1 MPPKR
6 TSGRRAGSVIS
17 NHSQLAAGLSSPD
30 VFNPGLPSIRSKQS
44 FAYGS
49 SKTPALPRELGT
61 NVSMGISDMAETIDV
76 GLRQANERET
86 TLDANPRNRNQRMTT
101 RSQTRSVSRSPSPV
115 ARSTRRSAASKSP
128 GRRRGRPRREP
139 TPDQQLL
146 DALREETQSPSPSP
160 PKLSTILGS
169 DDNPDSTAPPTPPV
183 AHTLS
188 TDTTPVRSTFHS
200 GQQTLQPGT
209 YPRLDPTPGRFRS
222 SLAQDASALDLSRF
236 ETSSVDNMSTVS
248 WNLER
253 EIHDAELQR
262 TTENSTYTGRG
273 PQGRTITAPPKR
285 PSGLSFSRDIVDEES
300 EESEPS
306 SNPTPSSSSSSS
318 PEPQHE
324 HEPVP
329 EPDLEP
335 VSEPRREEP
344 EPVPEVQPSPKPA
357 REPTPQPK
365 HEDAFSTAPARTII
379 PHTTFREPS
388 TDDASTISEQPFVA
402 RTVPLVNIRASEI
415 RLPRISINWN
425 IVFAM
430 AGILA
435 AVVASYAFGDRLV
448 SVSRSIGSAFDFGN
462 RVPYSVNVSES
473 EFLSRISGQVERLG
487 TQVSSISREVNSMR
501 SEWNK
506 GPAYPITSQQPV
518 ALVPAEPPR
527 VNFLSPGTGAVI
539 DPYMTSPTSGRGR
552 SFLGRLF
559 FGPLK
564 DFPQGVRAPV
574 TALMPW
580 DGLGDCWCSVPRDG
594 LSQLSVILGRQ
605 VVPEEVVVEHIPK
618 DASLEPEVAP
628 RDMELWVRYVFNQ
641 STAVLTDPSVPNA
654 SPSSVLGSFMGR
666 WFSSSSSTT
675 RDSSPAL
682 KLSTH
687 LRPSSSSLSSLHDMV
702 LETLRQTYPHDAE
715 TSYWDDALLGPSF
728 YRVGKWQYN
737 IDSEDHIQHF
747 SLDAIMDIPGL
758 RVDKVVFRVS
768 SNWGGHDTCI
778 YRLRL
783 YGHL

>member
-6 TSGRRAGSVIS
+6 SSGRRAGSVIS

-61 NVSMGISDMAETIDV
+61 NVSMGISEMAETIDV

-86 TLDANPRNRNQRMTT
+86 TLDENPQNRNRRMTT

-115 ARSTRRSAASKSP
+115 ARSTRRSTAIRSP
-128 GRRRGRPRREP
+128 GRQPSRRGRPRREP

-146 DALREETQSPSPSP
+146 DALREDTQSPSPPP
-160 PKLSTILGS
+160 PKLSIILGS

-183 AHTLS
+183 PHSLS
-188 TDTTPVRSTFHS
+188 ADTTPVRSNFPST
-200 GQQTLQPGT
+200 QQTLQPGT

-262 TTENSTYTGRG
+262 TTENSTYRGQG
-273 PQGRTITAPPKR
+273 PQGRNITAPPKR

-300 EESEPS
+300 EESEPTP
-306 SNPTPSSSSSSS
+306 NPTPSSSSQST
-318 PEPQHE
+318 PEPQ
-324 HEPVP
+324 P
-329 EPDLEP
+329 EQ
-335 VSEPRREEP
+335 VTASEPQPQPEP
-344 EPVPEVQPSPKPA
+344 EPESEPAREIQPSPKPA

-365 HEDAFSTAPARTII
+365 REDQFSTAPARTII

-388 TDDASTISEQPFVA
+388 TDDASTISEQPFAA
-402 RTVPLVNIRASEI
+402 RTVPLVNIRTSEI
-415 RLPRISINWN
+415 RFPRISINWN
-425 IVFAM
+425 IVFAIT
-430 AGILA
+430 GILA
-435 AVVASYAFGDRLV
+435 AIVASYAFGDRLA
-448 SVSRSIGSAFDFGN
+448 SASRSIGSAFPFGN
-462 RVPYSVNVSES
+462 RVPYSVNASES
-473 EFLSRISGQVERLG
+473 EFLSRIAGQVERLG
-487 TQVSSISREVNSMR
+487 TQVSSISREMSSMR

-506 GPAYPITSQQPV
+506 GPAYPITSQPV

-527 VNFLSPGTGAVI
+527 INFLSAGTGAVV
-539 DPYMTSPTSGRGR
+539 DPYMTSPTSGRAR
-552 SFLGRLF
+552 SFLGRVF
-559 FGPLK
+559 FGALR
-564 DFPQGVRAPV
+564 DSSQGLRTPV
-574 TALMPW
+574 TALTPW
-580 DGLGDCWCSVPRDG
+580 DGLGDCWCSAPRDG
-594 LSQLSVILGRQ
+594 LSQLSVILGRH

-618 DASLEPEVAP
+618 DASLEPGVAP

-641 STAVLTDPSVPNA
+641 STAVLTDPSIPNA
-654 SPSSVLGSFMGR
+654 SPSSVLGSFMGK
-666 WFSSSSSTT
+666 WFSSSSSATQ
-675 RDSSPAL
+675 DPSPAL
-682 KLSTH
+682 KLSSH
-687 LRPSSSSLSSLHDMV
+687 LPPSGSSVSSLHDLV
-702 LETLRQTYPHDAE
+702 LETLHQTYPRDAE

-728 YRVGKWQYN
+728 YRVGKWQYDIN
-737 IDSEDHIQHF
+737 SEDHIQHF
-747 SLDAIMDIPGL
+747 SLDAIIDIPGL
-758 RVDKVVFRVS
+758 RVDKVVFRVN
-768 SNWGGHDTCI
+768 SNWGAHDTCI